1 LAHII
6 YIYRTSALNCHDAWY
21 FWILHNI
28 FYKLNLKF
36 FAIVT
41 FNVTCSKLRWNTFWN
56 YWWILPTFV
65 PQLVLIYII
74 LSTIH
79 IGFGFSENKIHGIIL
94 KKEKESQTNKTLMVK
109 CWSLGQHSSI
119 SSNQFNLL
127 GQDVVESNFSSMS
140 VRLWN
145 MGSLVRHLHLHCMN
159 YTRHIIRHAYK
170 E

>member
-65 PQLVLIYII
+65 AQLVLIYII

-79 IGFGFSENKIHGIIL
+79 IGFGFSENKIHGIML
-94 KKEKESQTNKTLMVK
+94 KKEKESQTNKTWMVK

-119 SSNQFNLL
+119 SRNQFNLL
-127 GQDVVESNFSSMS
+127 GQDVVESNLSSMS

-145 MGSLVRHLHLHCMN
+145 IGSLVQHLHLLCMN
-159 YTRHIIRHAYK
+159 YTRHITRHAYK